1 MGAANIVTL
10 TDQNFEA
17 EVIQSKTPVLV
28 DFWATWCG
36 PCKAVAPTLDQL
48 AGEYDG
54 RVKIGKVDID
64 KNPKITAKFAI
75 QAVPTF
81 IVFKNGAEVSKL
93 LGAKMK
99 RDFVTLLDKV
109 A

>member
-1 MGAANIVTL
+1 MAAANIVTI

-17 EVIQSKTPVLV
+17 EVLNSSTPVLV

-54 RVKIGKVDID
+54 RVKIAKLDID
-64 KNPKITAKFAI
+64 HNPKTTSKFGI

-81 IVFKNGAEVSKL
+81 IMFKGGAETGKM
-93 LGAKMK
+93 LGAKTK
-99 RDFVTLLDKV
+99 RDFVAMIDKSL
-109 A
+109 